1 MSPASRPAPSQPAA
15 QDAASS
21 RSARGRGPGLLLP
34 AVALT
39 SFLVWWK
46 GEAWLRSILLFLSR
60 AAWARQIVTGF
71 GPVWDMVSRFVAG
84 ESVDEA
90 IATAQQ
96 LKSEGM
102 TVALDYLGESVR
114 DAREAVDARD
124 QILLL
129 VDRIRQSGLDGYVSV
144 KLSQL
149 GLKLDE
155 NLALE
160 NLRAVLRR
168 AQAAGVRVRIDME
181 ESALTEITLDIY
193 RRLRRDEGF
202 DNVGIVIQSYLYR
215 SDADVQQLIEEGA
228 WVRLVK
234 GAYKEPST
242 IAYPIKK
249 DTDAAMLR
257 QIQAMLSPQARAGGA
272 RVAVATHDDA
282 IIEAVIDFA
291 RRNGIQP
298 SEFEFQMLH
307 GVRRE
312 RQRALAAA
320 GWQMRVYLPYGT
332 AWYPYFMRRL
342 AERPA
347 NVWFIL
353 STYFKA

>member
-1 MSPASRPAPSQPAA
+1 MAPVTHPSPANQT
-15 QDAASS
+15 DVHK
-21 RSARGRGPGLLLP
+21 ARGRGAGLLLP
-34 AVALT
+34 LLALT
-39 SFLVWWK
+39 SALVWWK
-46 GEAWLRSILLFLSR
+46 GETWLRTLLLYLSR
-60 AAWARQIVTGF
+60 APWARSIVTGF
-71 GPVWDMVSRFVAG
+71 GPIWSMVKRFVAG

-90 IATAQQ
+90 LATAKQ
-96 LKSEGM
+96 LQAEGM
-102 TVALDYLGESVR
+102 NVAVDYLGESVR
-114 DAREAVDARD
+114 DASEAGDARD

-129 VDRIRQSGLDGYVSV
+129 IERIRPSGLDAYISV

-149 GLKLDE
+149 GIKLDE

-160 NLRAVLRR
+160 NLRTILRSAR
-168 AQAAGVRVRIDME
+168 NAGVRVRIDME

-193 RRLRRDEGF
+193 RRLRDAEGY
-202 DNVGIVIQSYLYR
+202 DNVGIVIQSYLFR
-215 SDADVQQLIEEGA
+215 SDVDVQQLIAEGA

-234 GAYKEPST
+234 GAYKEPAT
-242 IAYPIKK
+242 VAYPAKK
-249 DTDAAMLR
+249 DTDAALLR
-257 QIQAMLSPQARAGGA
+257 QIEAMLSPQARAGGA

-282 IIEAVIDFA
+282 IIDAVIAFA
-291 RRNGIQP
+291 KRNGIQP

-312 RQRALAAA
+312 RQRSLAAQ

-353 STYFKA
+353 STYFQA